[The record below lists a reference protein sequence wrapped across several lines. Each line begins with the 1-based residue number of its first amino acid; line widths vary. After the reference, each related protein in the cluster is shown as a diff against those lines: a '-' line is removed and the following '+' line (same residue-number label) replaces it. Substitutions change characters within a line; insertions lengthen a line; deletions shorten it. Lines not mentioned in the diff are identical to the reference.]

1 MARRGHEAKTY
12 ELGADQLAARG
23 RKQGTEFNHNNL
35 DDESKTFEVT
45 GPEGL
50 LRT

>member
-1 MARRGHEAKTY
+1 
-12 ELGADQLAARG
+12 LAARG
-23 RKQGTEFNHNNL
+23 CKKGAEFNHSDL

-50 LRT
+50 LCT